1 MKIVLR
7 SLAFIYG
14 SVVRLRN
21 FGFDKGILPQYR
33 GSLPVI
39 SIGNLTVGGTG
50 KTPLVREVC
59 RFLVEKGLRP
69 VVISRGYGGSLKGP
83 ILVEEHHL
91 PADVG
96 DEPKM
101 LQHCFGIPV
110 VVSRKRVLGAQL
122 VEAKNLGDIIV
133 LDDGLQHR
141 WLARDLD
148 VVTIDVSSPEAIRR
162 FAEKRLLPDG
172 RYREPFDAA
181 MNRAGVVVFST
192 RTIQIT
198 DPLTEGDLDRRDEGQ
213 EQVMSELRALLPAGV
228 PHVFSALR
236 ADPQATAKVWQGV
249 EQGFEQGGEP
259 KDQATSDA
267 AMKDVVAFC
276 GIAQPEGFFESLRRL
291 GFSLK
296 ATYRYPDHA
305 KYSLHQLQEL
315 LDLYPD
321 MPLVCTLKDWV
332 KISPLGLEAKLGDK
346 AKRIYPLD
354 VAAVLSGD
362 IIWDRILEV
371 LRRRGVIS

>member
-7 SLAFIYG
+7 SLALIYG
-14 SVVRLRN
+14 TVVRLRN

-101 LQHCFGIPV
+101 LQHCFGISV

-122 VEAKNLGDIIV
+122 VEANNLGDIIV

-162 FAEKRLLPDG
+162 FAEKRLLPEG
-172 RYREPFDAA
+172 RYREPFDSA

-192 RTIQIT
+192 RTIQT
-198 DPLTEGDLDRRDEGQ
+198 TEGDFEQGDEAQ
-213 EQVMSELRALLPAGV
+213 EQIMSELRALLPARM

-236 ADPQATAKVWQGV
+236 ADPQARAKVWQGV
-249 EQGFEQGGEP
+249 EQGGEP
-259 KDQATSDA
+259 KDQATSDQA
-267 AMKDVVAFC
+267 ISNARMQEVVAFC

-305 KYSLHQLQEL
+305 NYSLHQLQEL
-315 LDLYPD
+315 LDRYPD
-321 MPLVCTLKDWV
+321 MPLVCTRKDWV
-332 KISPLGLEAKLGDK
+332 KISPLSLEAKLGDK
-346 AKRIYPLD
+346 AKRICPLD

-371 LRRRGVIS
+371 LMRRGVIS